1 MAGYDNQ
8 STQNLKDR
16 TRGYEQVDD
25 FANSSAKSLGR
36 VFQGATAGADA
47 YVDDLNGGTN
57 PITALDIWFE
67 GQPLAFQL
75 APQTLGDAALI
86 ASTVW
91 GDTATYSSGTKGGD
105 LKETKDNAELGAI
118 T

>member
-1 MAGYDNQ
+1 MTGYDNQ

-57 PITALDIWFE
+57 PISALDIWYE
-67 GQPLAFQL
+67 GQPLAFRL
-75 APQTLGDAALI
+75 TPQTLGDAAAI
-86 ASTVW
+86 STAVW
-91 GDTATYSSGTKGGD
+91 SDAVIYPPGTKGGD
-105 LKETKDNAELGAI
+105 VKLIKTLNLDKA
-118 T
+118 